1 MITLNLNI
9 RFHKVKTHTGD
20 HFNDIADQLA
30 KAGCNDHPLIPVLN
44 NIPLSDLIFTF
55 NNIPVEISIWGF
67 FKQLFSAKTFCNF
80 LDLNRNCH
88 IRRLTSNHSINWP
101 AIWSLFSLD
110 SSSLIT
116 SFASCKL
123 KTFII
128 KNFVN
133 ELPTLSRLSI
143 LRPDL
148 YEHWCCVGCG
158 QATETPEHL
167 WTCPAYTTQL
177 QIVIQTTKDDLTH
190 RLTEVN
196 VSKLTEFLPELL
208 NILNDIL
215 ATPSSR
221 SDGYINIIR
230 SLIPSSLVDIVH
242 KITRNNSQC
251 FSIISQTLIV
261 FQQKFFEDV

>member
-1 MITLNLNI
+1 MDTLNLNI
-9 RFHKVKTHTGD
+9 HLHKVKAHTGD
-20 HFNDIADQLA
+20 HFYDIADQLA
-30 KAGCNDHPLIPVLN
+30 KVGCNTHPLIPVLN

-55 NNIPVEISIWGF
+55 NKVPVEISIRGF

-88 IRRLTSNHSINWP
+88 IKRLTRNKSINWP
-101 AIWSLFSLD
+101 AIWSLFSLN

-133 ELPTLSRLSI
+133 ELPTLSRLAM

-148 YEHWCCVGCG
+148 YEYWCCVDCRQG
-158 QATETPEHL
+158 TETSAHL
-167 WTCPAYTTQL
+167 WTCPAYATKL
-177 QIVIQTTKDDLTH
+177 RDVIQTTKDDLIY
-190 RLTEVN
+190 RLTELN

-208 NILNDIL
+208 DVLNDIL

-221 SDGYINIIR
+221 TDGYINIIQ
-230 SLIPSSLVDIVH
+230 SIIPSSLVNIIH
-242 KITRNNSQC
+242 KITRNKGQC
-251 FSIISQTLIV
+251 FSIIT
-261 FQQKFFEDV
+261 